1 MSIANQ
7 RRKELRLRQVQSI
20 IETFKDLTQVEST
33 LQKVIEKGDIIKG
46 VEIASQ
52 LESMI
57 MSESLMQYTC
67 LDPMRRRLEEL
78 WPQLK
83 EKLIQVAVGASLH
96 SRTFGTN

>member
-1 MSIANQ
+1 M
-7 RRKELRLRQVQSI
+7 RQVQNV
-20 IETFKDLTQVEST
+20 IETFQDLIQVEST
-33 LQKVIEKGDIIKG
+33 LQKVIESGDIIKG

-67 LDPMRRRLEEL
+67 LDSMRTRIEEL

-83 EKLIQVAVGASLH
+83 EKLIQVVFLAPID
-96 SRTFGTN
+96 SRTFAIS

>member
-1 MSIANQ
+1 M
-7 RRKELRLRQVQSI
+7 QSI

-67 LDPMRRRLEEL
+67 LDLMRTRIEEL

-83 EKLIQVAVGASLH
+83 EKLIQVAAVASLH

>member
-1 MSIANQ
+1 M
-7 RRKELRLRQVQSI
+7 RQVQNV
-20 IETFKDLTQVEST
+20 IETFQDLIQVEST
-33 LQKVIEKGDIIKG
+33 LRKVIESGDIIKG

-67 LDPMRRRLEEL
+67 LDSMRTRIEEL

-83 EKLIQVAVGASLH
+83 EKLIQVVFLARID
-96 SRTFGTN
+96 SRTFAIS

>member
-1 MSIANQ
+1 M
-7 RRKELRLRQVQSI
+7 RQVQNVN
-20 IETFKDLTQVEST
+20 ETFQDLIQVEST
-33 LQKVIEKGDIIKG
+33 LQKVIESGDIIKG

-67 LDPMRRRLEEL
+67 LDSMRTRIEEL

-83 EKLIQVAVGASLH
+83 EKLIQVVFLARID
-96 SRTFGTN
+96 SRTFAIS

>member
-1 MSIANQ
+1 M
-7 RRKELRLRQVQSI
+7 LQVQNV
-20 IETFKDLTQVEST
+20 IETFQDLIQVEST
-33 LQKVIEKGDIIKG
+33 LQKVIESGDIIKG

-67 LDPMRRRLEEL
+67 LDSMRTRIEEL

-83 EKLIQVAVGASLH
+83 EKLMQVVFLARID
-96 SRTFGTN
+96 SRTFAIS